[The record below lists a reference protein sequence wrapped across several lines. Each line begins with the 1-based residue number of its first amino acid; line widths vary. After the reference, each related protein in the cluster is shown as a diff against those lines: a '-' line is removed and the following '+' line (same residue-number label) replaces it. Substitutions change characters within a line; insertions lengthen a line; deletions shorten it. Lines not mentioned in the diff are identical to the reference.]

1 MPVKTSGNPPLIKV
15 RPPWIGTLILA
26 VVSVAIIIGCA
37 EVTEWSVVEV
47 STMVALLAV
56 MIIAVGYILA
66 DRMRPLSILGKSG
79 AWQLSLSWAVRAMAW
94 PGLICTDIAGV
105 CIGFD
110 LYMSH
115 SGSAR
120 QSARGITIFLCAA
133 LMLIALLVE
142 SLFRWELVVGKYALE
157 LSRPRGF
164 YVIEKSDLA
173 EARKR
178 RTVMGIAVPAWVFVD
193 GEDGQYVIRDVVDLP
208 VRGWKA
214 KGVNSD
220 YECPGAR

>member
-15 RPPWIGTLILA
+15 RPPWAATLILA
-26 VVSVAIIIGCA
+26 VVSAVVIIGCA
-37 EVTEWSVVEV
+37 EVTQWSAMEV
-47 STMVALLAV
+47 SAMVALSAV
-56 MIIAVGYILA
+56 MIIVVGCILT
-66 DRMRPLSILGKSG
+66 DRMRPLSILLQSRTQ
-79 AWQLSLSWAVRAMAW
+79 QLSLSWVVRAMAW

-120 QSARGITIFLCAA
+120 QSGRGITIFLCAA

-142 SLFRWELVVGKYALE
+142 SLSRWELIVGKYALE

-208 VRGWKA
+208 VRGWKT
-214 KGVNSD
+214 KGLVS
-220 YECPGAR
+220 E

>member
-1 MPVKTSGNPPLIKV
+1 MPVKTSGNSPLIKV
-15 RPPWIGTLILA
+15 RPPWAATLILA
-26 VVSVAIIIGCA
+26 VVSAVVIIGCA
-37 EVTEWSVVEV
+37 EVTQWSEMEV
-47 STMVALLAV
+47 SAMVALSAV
-56 MIIAVGYILA
+56 MIIGVGYILT
-66 DRMRPLSILGKSG
+66 DRMRPLSILLQSRTQ
-79 AWQLSLSWAVRAMAW
+79 QLSLSWVVRAMAW

-110 LYMSH
+110 LCISH

-120 QSARGITIFLCAA
+120 QSGRGITIFLCAA

-142 SLFRWELVVGKYALE
+142 SLSRWQLIVGKYALE

-208 VRGWKA
+208 VRGWTT
-214 KGVNSD
+214 KGLVS
-220 YECPGAR
+220 E